1 MGGRGVAGIRAGT
14 AQSACRN
21 HQLSARDGTDMI
33 MLKIKPCCSLR
44 IQRTN
49 ARNLLRLRAALLIS
63 ALVVLLSGCGGG
75 ESSSSSSRNPAPSA
89 SSISP
94 TSAPAG
100 SRAVTLTVTG
110 SGFISSSVVRWNGA
124 DRATTYKSSTQLTAE
139 ISPADLANAG
149 SAQVTV
155 FNPAPGGGVSGSLV
169 FTVNSVE
176 ALSFL
181 TARLPD
187 AARDK
192 EYVYALQ
199 ANGGIKPYTWTI
211 ASGTLP
217 GGLSLSTDGVLS
229 GTAAAVSEDTTYP
242 VAINVSDNAYQAH
255 GVLKSFTIRA
265 RAGNLGRNDTCDNA
279 TPASNGVIR
288 ASISPFGDVDV
299 FAFHGTAGRRVTAEI
314 YAQRLTLYEGSDST
328 DVFLNPFLEILD
340 ADCNTIHYADDIIPG
355 VNRDSR
361 ISNFTL
367 QDTGTYY
374 LRISDLRGDGRPDFI
389 YELHLS
395 GAD

>member
-1 MGGRGVAGIRAGT
+1 
-14 AQSACRN
+14 
-21 HQLSARDGTDMI
+21 MI
-33 MLKIKPCCSLR
+33 KLKIKPCCSLYVR
-44 IQRTN
+44 QTN
-49 ARNLLRLRAALLIS
+49 TRNLLHLRSALLIG
-63 ALVVLLSGCGGG
+63 ALVLLLSACGGG
-75 ESSSSSSRNPAPSA
+75 GSSSSSSSSSRNPAPGA

-187 AARDK
+187 AARAK
-192 EYVYALQ
+192 EYAYTLQ
-199 ANGGIKPYTWTI
+199 ASGGIKPYTWTI

-217 GGLSLSTDGVLS
+217 GGLSLSADGVLS
-229 GTAAAVSEDTTYP
+229 GTADAVSEDTTYP
-242 VAINVSDNAYQAH
+242 VAVQVSDYAYQAH
-255 GVLKSFTIRA
+255 TLTKSFSIRA
-265 RAGNLGRNDTCDNA
+265 RAGNLGRNDTCNNA

-299 FAFHGTAGRRVTAEI
+299 FAFQGTAGRRVTAEI

-328 DVFLNPFLEILD
+328 DVFLDPFLEILD
-340 ADCNTIHYADDIIPG
+340 SSCSPLYYNDDIVSG

-361 ISNFTL
+361 ISNYTL
-367 QDTGTYY
+367 PSSGTYY